1 MSNNNDDI
9 KELLKSRRE
18 ICKVSRD
25 VLNRKVADFDDSKLL
40 HQRLYD
46 KIALDSFII
55 DCIKKRNKD
64 YSNAK
69 EINEFQRYL
78 MSIGLD
84 LYLSYL
90 ASCRAYNV
98 PLTDLIEE
106 YDYDENELN
115 EFCDIL
121 LSIYTGKS
129 RDEV

>member
-18 ICKVSRD
+18 ICKASRD

-90 ASCRAYNV
+90 TSCRAYNV

-106 YDYDENELN
+106 
-115 EFCDIL
+115 
-121 LSIYTGKS
+121 
-129 RDEV
+129 